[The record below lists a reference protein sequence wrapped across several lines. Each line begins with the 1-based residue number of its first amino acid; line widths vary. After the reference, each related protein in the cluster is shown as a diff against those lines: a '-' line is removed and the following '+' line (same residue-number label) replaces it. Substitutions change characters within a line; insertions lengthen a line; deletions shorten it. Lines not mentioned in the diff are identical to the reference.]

1 MRTILLGLALGVGAI
16 HTSAAQRRPAPSE
29 RRWAIGL
36 LLGTTAFS
44 GATDATGPDGEKLT
58 YTPYRPAITGLR
70 VSHGGN
76 GLRLGGSVQ
85 FGRPG
90 LAFRG
95 APESGGSEGDA
106 GLLVVGESVYHLW
119 TFGAR
124 ASTAL
129 LRLDGAAS
137 LRPSLG
143 LVLERWSAPA
153 SPARVI
159 AGGEAGLG
167 LEVPLKGHL
176 VAEFT
181 GALGYTP
188 RSPFRRED
196 VPGEFRLRSTWRR
209 SIMGGVGW
217 RF

>member
-1 MRTILLGLALGVGAI
+1 MRTILLGLALGVGVSHAA
-16 HTSAAQRRPAPSE
+16 AAQRPPVPSGY
-29 RRWAIGL
+29 RWEVGL
-36 LLGTTAFS
+36 LLGTTSFS
-44 GATDATGPDGEKLT
+44 GATDATGPNGEKLT
-58 YTPYRPAITGLR
+58 YLPYRPAITGLR
-70 VSHGGN
+70 VSYGGG
-76 GLRLGGSVQ
+76 GLRLDASVA

-95 APESGGSEGDA
+95 AQESGGAGPGA

-153 SPARVI
+153 SPPRLI

-167 LEVPLKGHL
+167 LEVPLKGPL

-196 VPGEFRLRSTWRR
+196 VPQEFRLTSTWRK
-209 SIMGGVGW
+209 SVMVTASW

>member
-1 MRTILLGLALGVGAI
+1 MRTILLGLALGVGSI
-16 HTSAAQRRPAPSE
+16 HTSLAQRRPAPKE
-29 RRWAIGL
+29 HRWAVGL
-36 LLGTTAFS
+36 LLGTTSFS

-76 GLRLGGSVQ
+76 GLRLDASVQ

-95 APESGGSEGDA
+95 TQGSGPGAPDV

-124 ASTAL
+124 APPAL
-129 LRLDGAAS
+129 LRLEAPAPP
-137 LRPSLG
+137 RPSLG
-143 LVLERWSAPA
+143 LLPERWSAPA
-153 SPARVI
+153 SPPRLI

-167 LEVPLKGHL
+167 LEVPLKGPL
-176 VAEFT
+176 QAEFT

-196 VPGEFRLRSTWRR
+196 VPEEFRLTSTWRR
-209 SIMGGVGW
+209 SGAGAVDL

>member
-1 MRTILLGLALGVGAI
+1 MRTILLGLALYVGTI
-16 HTSAAQRRPAPSE
+16 HTSVAQRRPAAKE
-29 RRWAIGL
+29 HRWAVGL
-36 LLGTTAFS
+36 LLGTTSFS

-58 YTPYRPAITGLR
+58 FTPYRPAITGLR

-76 GLRLGGSVQ
+76 GLRLDASVQ

-95 APESGGSEGDA
+95 AQGSGAGAPDA

-124 ASTAL
+124 ATTEL
-129 LRLDGAAS
+129 LRLEGAAS

-143 LVLERWSAPA
+143 LALERWSAPA
-153 SPARVI
+153 SPPRLIV
-159 AGGEAGLG
+159 GGEAGLG
-167 LEVPLKGHL
+167 LEVPLKGPL

-196 VPGEFRLRSTWRR
+196 VPEEFRLRSTWRK
-209 SIMGGVGW
+209 SIMGGVSW